1 MLSRII
7 FPLAIVLLNSV
18 QSFAASVKLDTVVM
32 QLRSKVDAD
41 NDELLA
47 KMLEFTAGYMDDY
60 FGAYYIN
67 TQPENYFSYTGLE
80 VNSFGIHGVTG
91 SFITTLE
98 FDGVLFFT
106 SDPAPSRDF
115 IKSLLENAFQGMNF
129 QFFLDGLLA
138 SDIQFLTELTHMIID
153 IGGATLIEK
162 DLENSGEATQEEEE
176 TPSSAF
182 DLNDWSE
189 IAIYATAGVV
199 GALLIM
205 SLFCAVRCICAKR
218 RRQVK
223 DDIEPVKLKSI
234 EIPTGLTQAQPRQAY
249 IPKHS
254 RPLRKG
260 NTDNFFNSR
269 DRSPSPV
276 RSIASQDSS
285 KFTYNPAGTSM
296 MSKVSLFSVGSLS
309 NIDMQS
315 VDLEAWQR
323 NDAIS
328 SLAPAPFG
336 NDISA
341 IEQKERDLSLIEE
354 EDEEDPRAVERRQ
367 YISRKARTE
376 FEARKFRSGR
386 QTQLS
391 NHRRGKSAP
400 KTNRVIDYSTEDS
413 STAETDSSSDVIN
426 DLRNLSRQIETHRR
440 SNSRR

>member
-1 MLSRII
+1 MLARVI

-18 QSFAASVKLDTVVM
+18 QSLAASVELETVVM
-32 QLRSKVDAD
+32 QLRSKVNTDS
-41 NDELLA
+41 DELLS

-67 TQPENYFSYTGLE
+67 TQPENYFSYAGLD

-98 FDGVLFFT
+98 FDGVLFFD
-106 SDPAPSRDF
+106 SDPAPSQDF

-129 QFFLDGLLA
+129 QLFLDGILA
-138 SDIQFLTELTHMIID
+138 SDSQFLTELTHIIID
-153 IGGATLIEK
+153 IGGTTLTEK
-162 DLENSGEATQEEEE
+162 DLESSGDATPEDE
-176 TPSSAF
+176 PSSSTW

-189 IAIYATAGVV
+189 IATYATAGVV

-205 SLFCAVRCICAKR
+205 ALFCALRCMLCSKR
-218 RRQVK
+218 KRQVE

-234 EIPTGLTQAQPRQAY
+234 EIPTSAAQFQLKQAY

-254 RPLRKG
+254 RPFRKS
-260 NTDNFFNSR
+260 NTEHFYNSR

-296 MSKVSLFSVGSLS
+296 MSKASLFSVGSVSS

-328 SLAPAPFG
+328 SLAPSPFG
-336 NDISA
+336 HDISA
-341 IEQKERDLSLIEE
+341 IEQKDRDLSLIEE
-354 EDEEDPRAVERRQ
+354 GDEEDPRTVERRQ
-367 YISRKARTE
+367 NISRKARTE
-376 FEARKFRSGR
+376 FEARKFRSGLPTR
-386 QTQLS
+386 S
-391 NHRRGKSAP
+391 SHRRGKPTP
-400 KTNRVIDYSTEDS
+400 KTSRVIDYSTEES
-413 STAETDSSSDVIN
+413 STVDTDSSSDVIN

>member
-18 QSFAASVKLDTVVM
+18 QSLAASVELDTVVM

-41 NDELLA
+41 NDELLS

-67 TQPENYFSYTGLE
+67 TQPENYFSYTGLD

-98 FDGVLFFT
+98 FDGVLFFN

-115 IKSLLENAFQGMNF
+115 IKSLLENAFQGLNF
-129 QFFLDGLLA
+129 QLFLDGLLA
-138 SDIQFLTELTHMIID
+138 SDSQFLAELTHIIID
-153 IGGATLIEK
+153 IGGATLTEK
-162 DLENSGEATQEEEE
+162 DLENSGATSQAEEE
-176 TPSSAF
+176 PSRNPL
-182 DLNDWSE
+182 DLSDWSE

-205 SLFCAVRCICAKR
+205 AFFCAVRCICSKR
-218 RRQVK
+218 KRQVE
-223 DDIEPVKLKSI
+223 DNIEPVNLKSI
-234 EIPTGLTQAQPRQAY
+234 EIPTTMAQTQPRHSY
-249 IPKHS
+249 IPKHVRQS
-254 RPLRKG
+254 RKG
-260 NTDNFFNSR
+260 NADNFFNSR

-285 KFTYNPAGTSM
+285 KFTYNPAGTSIL
-296 MSKVSLFSVGSLS
+296 SKASLFSVGSLS

-336 NDISA
+336 HDISA
-341 IEQKERDLSLIEE
+341 IEQKDRDLSNIEE
-354 EDEEDPRAVERRQ
+354 GDEEDPRAAERRQ

-386 QTQLS
+386 QSQLS
-391 NHRRGKSAP
+391 SHRSGKPAP
-400 KTNRVIDYSTEDS
+400 KTNRVIDYSTES
-413 STAETDSSSDVIN
+413 STTDHTDSSSDVIN